1 MLRTRWLGFEALVL
15 SAVRVAIVGVAAA
28 WVVGCSLMPQNSG
41 NLRIDEVQRALLPMA
56 SVALDTGQLETAKR
70 LYQRLLD
77 VDPDSFD
84 ARMGLGDVAFKG
96 RRSTDAARWY
106 LAALANASAPS
117 QRHEA
122 LLWHGRAALEDGQ
135 IEAARRSFQQLVDR
149 RENAPAINVAWGHN
163 GIGLTLLL
171 DGDLGGAID
180 AMEQAVQRAP
190 DEKMFADN
198 LDRALGML
206 AELRVES
213 SAPVA
218 PLAPSSPAAVA
229 EPAPRT
235 AQQPIAIAE
244 PVAVES
250 VAIAEPVAV
259 ESVATAEP
267 VAVEP
272 AAIAEPVAVEPVVEP
287 PAAVAAVQQAPPTTV
302 VEALEEPPTPT
313 LAEEPVAEERTQDV
327 EEPAAVPIGEPV
339 PPTEPATAV
348 VDADELA
355 EPDVDAIELE
365 PALAATQ
372 PALPAPQPAP
382 PAAQS
387 GPAPRDVE
395 QQSQP
400 EDGVALGTDTPI
412 VEEPATSAVAK
423 LEPATPPPAP
433 ESGYLLRRD
442 DRLFVQM
449 GAFAVRSTAEML
461 ATLLDDAT
469 DENIQVIENDQ
480 FYRVRI
486 GPIASEETLDAL
498 VQDLEANGYRIE
510 RMSANAESAVEDDVP
525 TPSGLTGFVIV
536 EDNQRFLQLGA
547 FEARA
552 TADSLAATLRNL
564 TEETITVAEVQRD
577 DMVVYRVRVG
587 AVESDESLADLIAVL
602 TAVGYEID

>member
-15 SAVRVAIVGVAAA
+15 FAVRVAIVGVAAT
-28 WVVGCSLMPQNSG
+28 WLVGCSLMPQNSG

-77 VDPDSFD
+77 VDPDSFN

-135 IEAARRSFQQLVDR
+135 IEAARRSFQQLVDQ

-171 DGDLGGAID
+171 AGDLVGAID

-206 AELRVES
+206 AELRVEI

-218 PLAPSSPAAVA
+218 PLASSSPAAVA

-235 AQQPIAIAE
+235 AQEPIAIAE
-244 PVAVES
+244 PVAVEP

-259 ESVATAEP
+259 EPAT
-267 VAVEP
+267 
-272 AAIAEPVAVEPVVEP
+272 IEPVVEP

-302 VEALEEPPTPT
+302 VETLEEPPTPT

-348 VDADELA
+348 VDADELP
-355 EPDVDAIELE
+355 EPDVDAIEPE

-372 PALPAPQPAP
+372 PASPAPQPAP
-382 PAAQS
+382 PATQPQ
-387 GPAPRDVE
+387 PAPRDVE

-400 EDGVALGTDTPI
+400 EDGVAVGTDTAI

-423 LEPATPPPAP
+423 LEPATPPPAS

-498 VQDLEANGYRIE
+498 VQDLEANGYRFE
-510 RMSANAESAVEDDVP
+510 RTSANAESAVEDDVR

-536 EDNQRFLQLGA
+536 EDSQRFLQLGA

-564 TEETITVAEVQRD
+564 TEETITVAEVERD
-577 DMVVYRVRVG
+577 EMVVYRVRVG

>member
-15 SAVRVAIVGVAAA
+15 FAVRVALVGVAAA

-135 IEAARRSFQQLVDR
+135 IEAARRSFQQLVDQ

-218 PLAPSSPAAVA
+218 PLASSSPAAVA

-235 AQQPIAIAE
+235 AQE
-244 PVAVES
+244 P

-259 ESVATAEP
+259 EP
-267 VAVEP
+267 VA
-272 AAIAEPVAVEPVVEP
+272 IAEPVVEP

-327 EEPAAVPIGEPV
+327 DEPAAVPIGEPV

-355 EPDVDAIELE
+355 EPDVEAIEPE

-382 PAAQS
+382 PATQPE
-387 GPAPRDVE
+387 PAPRDVE

-536 EDNQRFLQLGA
+536 EDSQRFLQLGA

>member
-15 SAVRVAIVGVAAA
+15 FAVRVALVGVAAA

-135 IEAARRSFQQLVDR
+135 IEAARRSFQQLVDQ

-218 PLAPSSPAAVA
+218 PLASSSPAAVA

-235 AQQPIAIAE
+235 AQEPIAIAE
-244 PVAVES
+244 PVAVE
-250 VAIAEPVAV
+250 PVAV
-259 ESVATAEP
+259 EP

-272 AAIAEPVAVEPVVEP
+272 AAIAEPVAIEPAAIEPVVEP

-355 EPDVDAIELE
+355 EPDVDAIEPE

-382 PAAQS
+382 PATQ
-387 GPAPRDVE
+387 PQPTPRDVE

-400 EDGVALGTDTPI
+400 EDGVAVGTDTPI

-423 LEPATPPPAP
+423 LEPAPPPAP

-525 TPSGLTGFVIV
+525 APSGLTGFVIV
-536 EDNQRFLQLGA
+536 EDSQRFLQLGA

>member
-15 SAVRVAIVGVAAA
+15 FAVRVALVGVAAA
-28 WVVGCSLMPQNSG
+28 WLVGCSLMPQNSG

-135 IEAARRSFQQLVDR
+135 IEAARRSFQQLVDQ
-149 RENAPAINVAWGHN
+149 REHAPAINVAWGHN

-171 DGDLGGAID
+171 DGDLVGAID

-218 PLAPSSPAAVA
+218 PLASSSPAAVA

-235 AQQPIAIAE
+235 AQEPIAIAE
-244 PVAVES
+244 PVAVE
-250 VAIAEPVAV
+250 P
-259 ESVATAEP
+259 VATAEP
-267 VAVEP
+267 VA
-272 AAIAEPVAVEPVVEP
+272 IEPVAIEPVAIEPVVEP

-313 LAEEPVAEERTQDV
+313 LAEEPAAEERTHDAD
-327 EEPAAVPIGEPV
+327 EPAAVATGEPV

-348 VDADELA
+348 VDADEIA
-355 EPDVDAIELE
+355 EPDVAAIELE

-382 PAAQS
+382 PATQPE
-387 GPAPRDVE
+387 PAPRDVE

-400 EDGVALGTDTPI
+400 EDRVALGTDTPI
-412 VEEPATSAVAK
+412 LEEPATSAVAK

-510 RMSANAESAVEDDVP
+510 RMSTNAESAVEDDVP

-536 EDNQRFLQLGA
+536 EDSQRFLQLGA

>member
-15 SAVRVAIVGVAAA
+15 FAVRVAIVGVAAA
-28 WVVGCSLMPQNSG
+28 WLVGCSLMPQNSG

-84 ARMGLGDVAFKG
+84 ARMGLGDVAFKA

-135 IEAARRSFQQLVDR
+135 IEAARRSFQQLVDQ

-171 DGDLGGAID
+171 DGDLVGAID

-213 SAPVA
+213 TAPVA
-218 PLAPSSPAAVA
+218 PLASSSPAAVA

-235 AQQPIAIAE
+235 AQE
-244 PVAVES
+244 P

-259 ESVATAEP
+259 EP
-267 VAVEP
+267 VA
-272 AAIAEPVAVEPVVEP
+272 IAEPVVEP

-327 EEPAAVPIGEPV
+327 DEPAAVPIGEPV

-355 EPDVDAIELE
+355 EPDVEAIEPE

-382 PAAQS
+382 PATQPE
-387 GPAPRDVE
+387 PAPRDVE

-536 EDNQRFLQLGA
+536 EDSQRFLQLGA